1 MPNSEKMY
9 KNELDYEEIPE
20 NEELEDEFSGAW
32 DDMETEPFD
41 IEKTQKAV
49 EEIRNKAEN
58 LPDYSDLLSEEDK
71 QIDNRLTKRIA
82 QDLARLNATK
92 TQKLLDELTKMG
104 KECEEKAKALSQ
116 YLENAQE
123 IKKSKI
129 NDLTTDVYQKNLDVK
144 NEFVNGNL
152 SSQQNIDMQSANF
165 SDYLKRCAEIDQLSE
180 QDIEA
185 AKRDLQQIQ
194 SILETINAEQD
205 LVARQHEQYQSQI
218 QSISLNK
225 FVEEVKSTVVQTQ
238 GKLNQKLE
246 KAQCMVNATT
256 EHYNQKISDNSKRFS
271 KQIHDTVVKLHSIM
285 SGVKKHLNHTL
296 ESLGKGRDKVMEAF
310 HDAGRYAYRANRMV
324 MDITIQNHAQEMDY
338 HMSQYQALMEAR
350 EKIQETFDYNAQMN
364 PASRLLNNRA
374 YQTQKNIN
382 NSLRIMLAQINH
394 NIYKEHRIV
403 AHEGREVVKHIED
416 YMKSYHKLQD
426 RYYAHNEEER
436 QPQQSLDSTIKSAQ
450 MKQAKDALETAVN
463 LFRSVTSKDDLT
475 ICGASF
481 SRDDKSG
488 QIYIDGEP
496 ASNKK
501 IEEFIVNV
509 GSKQVITEAHDTMN
523 NIYQV
528 TATQAGKETKDDLM
542 L

>member
-1 MPNSEKMY
+1 MPNN

-32 DDMETEPFD
+32 DDMETEPFN

-104 KECEEKAKALSQ
+104 KECEEKANALSQ

-123 IKKSKI
+123 IKKNKI
-129 NDLTTDVYQKNLDVK
+129 NDLTADVYQKNLDVK

-165 SDYLKRCAEIDQLSE
+165 SDYLKKCAEIDQLSE
-180 QDIEA
+180 KDIEA
-185 AKRDLQQIQ
+185 ATQNLQQIK
-194 SILETINAEQD
+194 STLEIIKGEQD
-205 LVARQHEQYQSQI
+205 LVTRQHEQYQLQT
-218 QSISLNK
+218 QSVSLNK
-225 FVEEVKSTVVQTQ
+225 FVEQVKSTAVQTK
-238 GKLNQKLE
+238 GKLTQKLE
-246 KAQCMVNATT
+246 QVQCMVNATS
-256 EHYNQKISDNSKRFS
+256 ERYNQKLSDNLKCFS
-271 KQIHDTVVKLHSIM
+271 KQIHDTVVKLHSVIN
-285 SGVKKHLNHTL
+285 GLKEHLDHTL
-296 ESLGKGRDKVMEAF
+296 ESLGKGRDKVIEAF

-382 NSLRIMLAQINH
+382 HSLRTMLAQIDHDIN
-394 NIYKEHRIV
+394 KEHKTIV
-403 AHEGREVVKHIED
+403 HEGREVVQHIEN
-416 YMKSYHKLQD
+416 YMRSYHKLQD
-426 RYYAHNEEER
+426 HYYAHDEER
-436 QPQQSLDSTIKSAQ
+436 QPQQDLDSAIKSAQ

-463 LFRSVTSKDDLT
+463 LFKSVTSKDDLT